1 MKFLKAAWVVA
12 KAMVL
17 DVFAEMKTADQAV
30 MAGCFVAGAV
40 SGAIIVALL

>member
-1 MKFLKAAWVVA
+1 MKFLKAAWAVA

-17 DVFAEMKTADQAV
+17 DVFTEIKTADQAV
-30 MAGCFVAGAV
+30 MAVCFLAGAA